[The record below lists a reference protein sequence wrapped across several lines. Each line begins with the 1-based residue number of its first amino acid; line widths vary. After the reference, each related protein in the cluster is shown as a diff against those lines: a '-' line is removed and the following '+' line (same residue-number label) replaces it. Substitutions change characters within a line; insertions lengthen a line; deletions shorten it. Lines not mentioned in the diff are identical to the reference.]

1 MDDDYKSRSQ
11 KKRESTAMQ
20 KMGEEL
26 ATLAP
31 SVWNRLPL
39 SPDLLAALQEHA
51 SMKGHETK
59 RRHMQYIGRVMR
71 EHPDPEALLAAFA
84 AEKDGQHAN
93 ARAFHH
99 LEDIRAKLLHAEEA
113 ERETALQE
121 TLARFPRADAAKLKH
136 LIQGALA
143 EKQNN
148 RPPRFTRELFRF
160 LRTEEERLLPQGEE

>member
-1 MDDDYKSRSQ
+1 MEDDYKSRSQ

-26 ATLAP
+26 ASLAP
-31 SVWNRLPL
+31 SVWHRLPL
-39 SPDLLAALQEHA
+39 SPDLLAALEEHA
-51 SMKGHETK
+51 GMKGHETK

-99 LEDIRAKLLHAEEA
+99 LEDLRAKLLHAEEA
-113 ERETALQE
+113 EREAAVQE
-121 TLARFPRADAAKLKH
+121 TLARFPKADVAKLKH
-136 LIQGALA
+136 LVQGALA
-143 EKQNN
+143 EKQNS
-148 RPPRFTRELFRF
+148 RPPRLTRELFRF
-160 LRTEEERLLPQGEE
+160 LRAEEEGLLAQGDK

>member
-1 MDDDYKSRSQ
+1 
-11 KKRESTAMQ
+11 MQ

-26 ATLAP
+26 ASLAP
-31 SVWNRLPL
+31 SVWHRLPL
-39 SPDLLAALQEHA
+39 SPDLLAALEEHA

-113 ERETALQE
+113 ERDSALQE
-121 TLARFPRADAAKLKH
+121 TLARFPKADAAKLKH
-136 LIQGALA
+136 LVQGAIG

-148 RPPRFTRELFRF
+148 RPPRFSRELFRF
-160 LRTEEERLLPQGEE
+160 LRTEEERMQPQGQE

>member
-1 MDDDYKSRSQ
+1 
-11 KKRESTAMQ
+11 MQ

-26 ATLAP
+26 ASLAP
-31 SVWNRLPL
+31 SVWHRLPL
-39 SPDLLAALQEHA
+39 SPDLLAALEEHA

-99 LEDIRAKLLHAEEA
+99 LEDLRAKLLHAEEA
-113 ERETALQE
+113 ERDSALQE
-121 TLARFPRADAAKLKH
+121 TLARFPKADAAKLKH
-136 LIQGALA
+136 LVQGAIG

-148 RPPRFTRELFRF
+148 RPPRFSRELFRF
-160 LRTEEERLLPQGEE
+160 LRTEEERMQPQGQE